1 MRDLC
6 VGGQKVNWSERER
19 ERERES
25 DIIGPI
31 KPNRWLSQRESDI
44 CKMLIMLNWSGKNE
58 VSAFY

>member
-19 ERERES
+19 ES
-25 DIIGPI
+25 DIIGLI
-31 KPNRWLSQRESDI
+31 KSNRWLSQRESDI

>member
-19 ERERES
+19 ERES
-25 DIIGPI
+25 DIIGLI
-31 KPNRWLSQRESDI
+31 KLNRWLSQRESDI

>member
-19 ERERES
+19 ES
-25 DIIGPI
+25 DIIGLI
-31 KPNRWLSQRESDI
+31 KLNRWLSQRESDI